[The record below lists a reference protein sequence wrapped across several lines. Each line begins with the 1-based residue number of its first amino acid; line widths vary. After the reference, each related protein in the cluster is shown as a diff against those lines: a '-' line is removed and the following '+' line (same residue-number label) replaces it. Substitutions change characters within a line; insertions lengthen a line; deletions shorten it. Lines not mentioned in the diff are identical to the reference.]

1 MSECRKLAGIRPNF
15 SLCSSN
21 TSAPWRAS
29 VDEKILEYT
38 YGFKD
43 DRTNNPKKDGSWDL
57 IDVLSIYF
65 INYEAES
72 EVDLSRKLIKAAR
85 YKAITVLVGT
95 VKKVDTHYT
104 IGLKMGDPIDNIWDD
119 DDIIE

>member
-1 MSECRKLAGIRPNF
+1 M
-15 SLCSSN
+15 
-21 TSAPWRAS
+21 
-29 VDEKILEYT
+29 
-38 YGFKD
+38 
-43 DRTNNPKKDGSWDL
+43 

-72 EVDLSRKLIKAAR
+72 EVDLSRKLEKAAR